1 MSLRILL
8 KMVDREDVTEEV
20 RAVFIMVLA
29 TVLRC
34 YPLRADFMHNRGIE
48 RVLDVLDE
56 QSNPVMEAV
65 SYLIGYA
72 LCICPLTRRLLG
84 QDKTYRQN
92 ILSKCGSF
100 IDSLCC
106 LQNYSSNTIAAMLFA
121 LQSFVL
127 EDVVKSIVVNNQN
140 NVLSNLIKCC
150 HGEVC
155 FLISSHAQPINDE
168 PCSAVVRRPRAY
180 SGQLPLRG
188 HGHLRRIAARF
199 VAPAAEGAAHLRGAA
214 RRQLLPA
221 GCCTPSP
228 SPLDAGQ
235 HALARV
241 PAGARVHPPAAESG
255 PDRVAARGVRRSA

>member
-72 LCICPLTRRLLG
+72 LRICSLTRRLLG

-106 LQNYSSNTIAAMLFA
+106 LQDYSSNTIAAMLFA

-150 HGEVC
+150 HGEVRV
-155 FLISSHAQPINDE
+155 LLSSHAQPINDE
-168 PCSAVVRRPRAY
+168 PCSAVVRRRARTVVNY
-180 SGQLPLRG
+180 L
-188 HGHLRRIAARF
+188 F
-199 VAPAAEGAAHLRGAA
+199 VVMDTSAVSLHDLSP
-214 RRQLLPA
+214 QLLKELLTCEVPLA
-221 GCCTPSP
+221 VNCC
-228 SPLDAGQ
+228 LLVV
-235 HALARV
+235 ALLLRH
-241 PAGARVHPPAAESG
+241 R
-255 PDRVAARGVRRSA
+255 